1 MSQEPFTI
9 EYYSSLSTVYRRS
22 LLIAI
27 IHQNKNE
34 ERLRVYI
41 IFLVLTPDHGHHIES
56 YRSTDLQLLLHP
68 QSLRRRQQK
77 LILTLM
83 KPQSNPLV
91 KPTHITV
98 AAPSIESPLT
108 EPKTPAGN
116 ATY

>member
-34 ERLRVYI
+34 ERLRVHI

-68 QSLRRRQQK
+68 QSLCR
-77 LILTLM
+77 
-83 KPQSNPLV
+83 S
-91 KPTHITV
+91 
-98 AAPSIESPLT
+98 PSPAETDSDTDETAIESSR
-108 EPKTPAGN
+108 KTHSHNRCCPFN
-116 ATY
+116 